1 MACVFAG
8 LGGLWVGGTLG
19 IVLGGLLASSKSRDL
34 DAAYQQLSHAIH
46 EYLEQCAKQRLAHP
60 FSPDQL
66 IVLRRVVAETD
77 SLAGLAFEAVATE
90 TADDQVA
97 DKRQSHSPLH

>member
-8 LGGLWVGGTLG
+8 LSGLWVGGTFG
-19 IVLGGLLASSKSRDL
+19 IVVGGLLATSKSRDL

-46 EYLEQCAKQRLAHP
+46 EYLEQCAKQRHAHP

-66 IVLRRVVAETD
+66 IVLRRVVTETD
-77 SLAGLAFEAVATE
+77 ALAGLASDAVT
-90 TADDQVA
+90 TAESDVTN
-97 DKRQSHSPLH
+97 KPHSHSPLR